1 MNQPTIITRKEA
13 KERGLKQHKKTMNS
27 ELNSDSTQEAVSSDD
42 LLALLR
48 GGKLEYNQED
58 VENVLKAYVQ
68 CKMFDD
74 TLKCAGLDWLPDPDE
89 EHARELSDLEDWMV
103 GAFQEIDKIRGIEI
117 RTDAKCRE
125 DLADIVTEFGEG

>member
-1 MNQPTIITRKEA
+1 MK
-13 KERGLKQHKKTMNS
+13 S
-27 ELNSDSTQEAVSSDD
+27 ELNSDITQEAVASDD

-74 TLKCAGLDWLPDPDE
+74 VLKCVGLDGLPDPDD

-125 DLADIVTEFGEG
+125 DLAAIVTQFGEG

>member
-1 MNQPTIITRKEA
+1 MHRLPNYNKSMKR
-13 KERGLKQHKKTMNS
+13 KKTTKRPNNAA
-27 ELNSDSTQEAVSSDD
+27 ETQDLETVASHD

-58 VENVLKAYVQ
+58 VENVFKAYVQ

-74 TLKCAGLDWLPDPDE
+74 ALKCAGFGYLPDPDD

-103 GAFQEIDKIRGIEI
+103 GAFQEIDKIRGIEV
-117 RTDAKCRE
+117 RTDAECRE
-125 DLADIVTEFGEG
+125 ALAEIVTQFGEG

>member
-1 MNQPTIITRKEA
+1 MKRK
-13 KERGLKQHKKTMNS
+13 KK
-27 ELNSDSTQEAVSSDD
+27 SDRSQKAVSRDD

-68 CKMFDD
+68 CKMFDNA
-74 TLKCAGLDWLPDPDE
+74 LKCAGLDYLPDPDD

-103 GAFQEIDKIRGIEI
+103 GAFQEIDKIRVIKI
-117 RTDAKCRE
+117 RTDAKCRA
-125 DLADIVTEFGEG
+125 DLAAIVTQFGEG

>member
-1 MNQPTIITRKEA
+1 MHRLPNYNKSMKR
-13 KERGLKQHKKTMNS
+13 KKTTKRPNNAA
-27 ELNSDSTQEAVSSDD
+27 ETQDLETVASHD

-74 TLKCAGLDWLPDPDE
+74 ALKCAGLDYLPDPDD

-103 GAFQEIDKIRGIEI
+103 GAFQEIDKIRRIEV
-117 RTDAKCRE
+117 RTDAECRE
-125 DLADIVTEFGEG
+125 ALAEIVTQFGEG